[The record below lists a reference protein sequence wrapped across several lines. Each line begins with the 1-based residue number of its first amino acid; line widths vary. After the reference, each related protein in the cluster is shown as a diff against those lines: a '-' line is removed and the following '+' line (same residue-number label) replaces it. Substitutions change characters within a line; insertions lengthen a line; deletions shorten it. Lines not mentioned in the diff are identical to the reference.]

1 MGARILVAD
10 DSVTIQKVVELTF
23 SKEDFSLVQARNGD
37 EAIRKA
43 KEARPDVILL
53 DLVMPDKN
61 GYDVCAALRTEPSLK
76 GVPIILLAGTFES
89 YDQDRA
95 KRAGAND
102 FITKPFESQA
112 LIGKV
117 KQALFARSMDAS
129 SPPAGQSPAL
139 VLDEDTLKIPPAAVP
154 GRAGEAA
161 PPKAQAIPALSQDD
175 LWQLL
180 EAPGAAPAAP
190 SAPAPP
196 PAELSLEELTPAPA
210 PPVSEISELD
220 LGALETPTPAAP
232 GGAVPDTGLSLD
244 DLLSPPSAPQPKAAE
259 PSGGSSVIEL
269 SVDEGLSPLPMVEA
283 GKGEPAAFSID
294 DLLAAPD
301 VKPVP
306 VPETAGLEIPALDLG
321 GLQEAAAPVPP
332 VEEPPAG
339 GAQEFSLEEFGI
351 QEAAAA
357 QELTAVLGAPEALEP
372 AEEIPTAAPSAPEQ
386 AGVRGVEAAV
396 GGPIDLGPSDVD
408 EITRTVTK
416 RVAEELAV
424 ELRNSLIERI
434 EKIVWEVVPD
444 LAEILI
450 TKEIERIRRQADED
464 KTA

>member
-1 MGARILVAD
+1 
-10 DSVTIQKVVELTF
+10 
-23 SKEDFSLVQARNGD
+23 
-37 EAIRKA
+37 
-43 KEARPDVILL
+43 
-53 DLVMPDKN
+53 
-61 GYDVCAALRTEPSLK
+61 
-76 GVPIILLAGTFES
+76 
-89 YDQDRA
+89 
-95 KRAGAND
+95 
-102 FITKPFESQA
+102 
-112 LIGKV
+112 
-117 KQALFARSMDAS
+117 
-129 SPPAGQSPAL
+129 
-139 VLDEDTLKIPPAAVP
+139 
-154 GRAGEAA
+154 
-161 PPKAQAIPALSQDD
+161 
-175 LWQLL
+175 
-180 EAPGAAPAAP
+180 
-190 SAPAPP
+190 
-196 PAELSLEELTPAPA
+196 
-210 PPVSEISELD
+210 
-220 LGALETPTPAAP
+220 
-232 GGAVPDTGLSLD
+232 
-244 DLLSPPSAPQPKAAE
+244 
-259 PSGGSSVIEL
+259 VIEL

-306 VPETAGLEIPALDLG
+306 ASEAAGLEIPALDLG

-351 QEAAAA
+351 QEPAAA